1 MTNLTKQAI
10 KASFLKLL
18 DEQPLNKISVRS
30 ITADCGLN
38 RNSFYYH
45 FQDIP
50 ALLEEIIRD
59 AADALIA
66 TYPSIGSLEECIE
79 VAFRFGRDNRR
90 AVLHIFNSGNR
101 DIYER
106 TAMNLCEYLVRSY
119 LDTIRQ
125 DYGLSTAQTGLLTT
139 LPLLAFAFISPLAAG
154 VARRLGMERSLF
166 IALLLICI
174 GIGVRSLPS
183 AALLFIG
190 TAIVGCGIALGNV
203 LLPGLIKRDF
213 PGQVAKLTGA
223 YSLTMGAAAAA
234 GSALIVPLSLGNA
247 GWHGALLMLMFFPLV
262 ALLLWLPQWRQ
273 RPAATLTGAG
283 ALHNRAIWRSA
294 LAWQVTLFLGI
305 NSLIYYV
312 IIGWL
317 PAILL
322 SHGYSETQAGSMHGL
337 LQLATAVPGL
347 AIPLIL
353 HRLNDQ
359 RGIAGLV
366 ALMCAV
372 SAAGFWFAPGL
383 AVVWTLVFG
392 FGSGATMILGLT
404 FIGLRASSA
413 HQAAALSGMA
423 QSIGYLLAA
432 CGPPLMGK
440 IHDTAGDWRIPLL
453 ACALAA
459 VVMALCGMLAGRDRE
474 ITPR

>member
-1 MTNLTKQAI
+1 MTTAI
-10 KASFLKLL
+10 RTLGKHGMLL
-18 DEQPLNKISVRS
+18 
-30 ITADCGLN
+30 ITGIL
-38 RNSFYYH
+38 
-45 FQDIP
+45 
-50 ALLEEIIRD
+50 
-59 AADALIA
+59 LIA
-66 TYPSIGSLEECIE
+66 TTLRVTFTGAAPL
-79 VAFRFGRDNRR
+79 
-90 AVLHIFNSGNR
+90 
-101 DIYER
+101 
-106 TAMNLCEYLVRSY
+106 
-119 LDTIRQ
+119 LDMIRL
-125 DYGLSTAQTGLLTT
+125 DYGLTTAQTGLLTT
-139 LPLLAFAFISPLAAG
+139 LPLLAFALVSPLAAG
-154 VARRLGMERSLF
+154 LARKIGMERSLF

-174 GIGVRSLPS
+174 GIGIRSMPS
-183 AALLFIG
+183 PALLFGG
-190 TAIVGCGIALGNV
+190 TAVIGCGIALGNV

-223 YSLTMGAAAAA
+223 YSLTMGASAAL
-234 GSALIVPLSLGNA
+234 GSALIVPLAQGNG
-247 GWHGALLMLMFFPLV
+247 GWHGALLMLMVFPLL

-273 RPAATLTGAG
+273 TPVASVTGAG
-283 ALHNRAIWRSA
+283 TLHNHAIWRSA

-337 LQLATAVPGL
+337 LQLATAAPGL
-347 AIPLIL
+347 AVPLIL
-353 HRLNDQ
+353 HRLKDQ

-366 ALMCAV
+366 AMMCAV
-372 SAAGFWFAPGL
+372 SAAGFWFIPSQ
-383 AVVWTLVFG
+383 AVLWTLLFG

-440 IHDTAGDWRIPLL
+440 IHDTTGDWRIPLL
-453 ACALAA
+453 ACALAS
-459 VVMALCGMLAGRDRE
+459 VVMAVCGVLAGRDRE